1 MDIQTISGK
10 FSFAKKTNKAEV
22 KKININLIN
31 TDKQTSVSRSASEI
45 LSATKNYESYY
56 FALSKNADK
65 TLSNVEVLSQSNI
78 GELAS
83 VGNAVV
89 SKAFKIIANVRSQVG
104 IYNAEIANILA
115 NQSLS
120 DSEKNKKIKLL
131 KEKIQKIFK
140 EAVLKSEKL
149 IMFTS
154 SLKSYALILNKLKL
168 NNVDIDCIIQILAE
182 MANNINTTPTNLSNC
197 ESANDM
203 NDEIKKNKKSFF
215 DVNNEGVGIENLK
228 AVEEKIQFLNQKIDD
243 PKISPK
249 EKNTLEQELILYN
262 SIKNMLECLA

>member
-1 MDIQTISGK
+1 M
-10 FSFAKKTNKAEV
+10 
-22 KKININLIN
+22 
-31 TDKQTSVSRSASEI
+31 
-45 LSATKNYESYY
+45 
-56 FALSKNADK
+56 
-65 TLSNVEVLSQSNI
+65 
-78 GELAS
+78 
-83 VGNAVV
+83 
-89 SKAFKIIANVRSQVG
+89 
-104 IYNAEIANILA
+104 
-115 NQSLS
+115 
-120 DSEKNKKIKLL
+120 
-131 KEKIQKIFK
+131 
-140 EAVLKSEKL
+140 KSEKL

-249 EKNTLEQELILYN
+249 
-262 SIKNMLECLA
+262 